1 MRIVILFVIL
11 ISSMTLKAQTVL
23 PVSFMDYIHG
33 RTFGS
38 NPHFIAG
45 TLDKKWSV
53 SSYSGIST
61 SFTFFNGGN
70 ATVVSAPMGLQLNRR
85 LNNNLY
91 AFAGISAA
99 PAYINFN
106 HSFITSDINK
116 GNPNNGF
123 FKSNSF
129 GAYTRAELG
138 LMYIN
143 DARTFSV
150 SGSIGVERSSYPMV
164 PYQQISRTKSNPVTR
179 PNN

>member
-11 ISSMTLKAQTVL
+11 ISSITLKAQTML
-23 PVSFMDYIHG
+23 PISFMDYIHG
-33 RTFGS
+33 RTFAS
-38 NPHFIAG
+38 SPHFIAG

-53 SSYSGIST
+53 SSYNGISAG
-61 SFTFFNGGN
+61 FTFFNGGN
-70 ATVVSAPMGLQLNRR
+70 ATVISAPVGLQLNRR

-91 AFAGISAA
+91 AFAGLSAV

-106 HSFITSDINK
+106 HSFISSDINK
-116 GNPNNGF
+116 GNPNNSF
-123 FKSNSF
+123 FKSNSL

-150 SGSIGVERSSYPMV
+150 SSSIGVERSSYPII
-164 PYQQISRTKSNPVTR
+164 PYQQMKQNPTT
-179 PNN
+179 PQKK

>member
-1 MRIVILFVIL
+1 MVLFVIL
-11 ISSMTLKAQTVL
+11 ISSITLKAQTVL
-23 PVSFMDYIHG
+23 PISFMDYMHG
-33 RTFGS
+33 QTFGNS
-38 NPHFIAG
+38 PHFISG
-45 TLDKKWSV
+45 SLDKKWSV

-61 SFTFFNGGN
+61 GFTFFNGGN
-70 ATVVSAPMGLQLNRR
+70 ANFVSVPVGLQLNRR

-99 PAYINFN
+99 PSYMNFS

-123 FKSNSF
+123 FRPNNF
-129 GAYTRAELG
+129 GAYSRAELG

-150 SGSIGVERSSYPMV
+150 SGSIGVERSSYPV
-164 PYQQISRTKSNPVTR
+164 IPYPQGSRTRQNPVIR
-179 PNN
+179 QNK